1 MQTVSKLGSQIS
13 EDYKGKQP
21 VLVGVQCGMICFMAD
36 LMREISLPAGI
47 DFMSISYWGIELNV
61 SVRQKAL
68 RGMTLTWPV

>member
-1 MQTVSKLGSQIS
+1 M
-13 EDYKGKQP
+13 
-21 VLVGVQCGMICFMAD
+21 LVGVQRGMICFMAD

-68 RGMTLTWPV
+68 RGMTLTWLV